1 MRLRPD
7 FAYLLVLLVQFG
19 FGGGINAA
27 GFGFSVEEVVDYFPM
42 VKLVDGAVK
51 RNQSPGRDRSSRW
64 CAIWEVGSQGRFL
77 ASATMIV
84 FLNVMKTTLPFGEF
98 PLARVPGQSKRCA
111 PSRERLCAAL
121 SESSGHP
128 PGGSLRSPRQR
139 VAVAGKQTLVPGN
152 PGEM

>member
-42 VKLVDGAVK
+42 VKWVDGAVK

-64 CAIWEVGSQGRFL
+64 CTIWEVGSRGRFL

-98 PLARVPGQSKRCA
+98 PLSRVPGQ
-111 PSRERLCAAL
+111 
-121 SESSGHP
+121 
-128 PGGSLRSPRQR
+128 
-139 VAVAGKQTLVPGN
+139 
-152 PGEM
+152 